1 MIEAKDPLSEQVIGL
16 AIEVHRTL
24 GPGLLESI
32 YELALC
38 HELQLAGIHYHWQRE
53 IDLCY
58 KGQSLG
64 SGLRADIIV
73 SGCLVLELITV
84 DRISEFHVAQLLTY
98 LRLMEI
104 KRGLVLNVNAMP
116 LKNGIRRISI

>member
-38 HELQLAGIHYHWQRE
+38 HELQLAGFHYHRQRE
-53 IDLCY
+53 IDVCY

-64 SGLRADIIV
+64 SGFRADIIV
-73 SGCLVLELITV
+73 SGCLALELKTA
-84 DRISEFHVAQLLTY
+84 DRISEFHVARLLTY
-98 LRLMEI
+98 LRLIEI